1 VLLLLRER
9 QQLQSVLEPL
19 DWLLAMVEVL
29 VLVQLE
35 GILVLKQCRLL
46 LARRRAEQRRGI
58 DWMKRG
64 CRP

>member
-19 DWLLAMVEVL
+19 DWLLAMVEV
-29 VLVQLE
+29 VVPVQLE

-58 DWMKRG
+58 D
-64 CRP
+64 

>member
-58 DWMKRG
+58 D
-64 CRP
+64 

>member
-19 DWLLAMVEVL
+19 DWLLAMVEVV

-58 DWMKRG
+58 D
-64 CRP
+64 